1 MAAPAHAPAPAR
13 PVAGAL
19 WMLASGLAFVGVNAI
34 VKHLG
39 PGIPPAQSAFVRYLL
54 GLVFLLPMLPAL
66 RAMRIGAATQGL
78 FAMRGLLHSF
88 GVICWF
94 YAMAQIPLAEVTAMG
109 YLTPIGVTIG
119 AALVLGER
127 FALRRA
133 LAIAAALAGAAVILR
148 PGFRELSTG
157 HLAQL
162 GTSAFFA
169 ASYLMA
175 KRMTDWAP
183 PSVIVAM
190 LSIWVTL
197 GLAPFAAAVWVPLTA
212 AQTGWLF
219 GVAAFA
225 TAGHWC
231 MTMAFQAAPV
241 TATQPVTFLQLIWA
255 TLLGV
260 LVFAEPLDP
269 FVILGGAVI
278 MAAVSFITW
287 REAVLRRRMITPP
300 PEAVK
305 G

>member
-1 MAAPAHAPAPAR
+1 
-13 PVAGAL
+13 
-19 WMLASGLAFVGVNAI
+19 MLASGLAFVGVNAI
-34 VKHLG
+34 VKLIG
-39 PGIPPAQSAFVRYLL
+39 PGIPAAESAFVRYAL
-54 GLVFLLPMLPAL
+54 GLVFLVPMLPAL
-66 RAMRIGAATQGL
+66 RAARPGPRAHAL
-78 FAMRGLLHSF
+78 FALRGLVHSV

-109 YLTPIGVTIG
+109 YLTPIGVTLG

-133 LAIAAALAGAAVILR
+133 LAIATALAGALIVLR
-148 PGFRELSTG
+148 PGFRELTAG

-169 ASYLMA
+169 TSYLLA
-175 KRMTDWAP
+175 KRMTEQAAP
-183 PSVIVAM
+183 TVIVAM
-190 LSIWVTL
+190 LSIWVTV

-212 AQTGWLF
+212 AQTAWLF

-231 MTMAFQAAPV
+231 MTMAFQAAPLTV
-241 TATQPVTFLQLIWA
+241 TQPVTFLQLVWA
-255 TLLGV
+255 TLLGA
-260 LVFAEPLDP
+260 LAFAEPLDP
-269 FVILGGAVI
+269 FVMLGGAVI
-278 MAAVSFITW
+278 IAAVSFITW
-287 REAVLRRRMITPP
+287 REAVLRRRTITPP